1 MITRRRCFI
10 IFFICNVLLVNIGWC
25 QESLHIINTYGDGD
39 DVRTVVNDFER
50 QENVPVSLRYM
61 RQDDFKT
68 NLILLIEK
76 SAIADVVIIPA
87 DHLGL
92 HDLANYSVVAPDRFD
107 TKIAPRLW
115 DTTVSDGAIRG
126 IPLNQG
132 NHLVMYYNKAIINR
146 PAKTWDEIFDQ
157 KMLFDKK
164 SISTI
169 QWNHDDAFYFLP
181 FLSAY
186 DGWPLVD
193 GKIQL
198 NTNSMVEALSYYKV
212 LRDKK
217 LYSQTCDYECAASL
231 FVSGKLAYNINGTWA
246 GENYFRVLG
255 ENLGVAPL
263 PAIDGRPMLPSFSTY
278 VIAFP
283 NNSLMGPK
291 KDHIIAF
298 VNYLLS
304 RDVQLNMWERAG
316 AIPAEITAYKHA
328 LNNSAGYLQD
338 TLKQLDATKPLP
350 ADQAMT
356 YLWDAILKGLMR
368 QNVGVMDSKQAA
380 AYMQKLAE
388 RHARNTNTRRLEQ
401 SQSKSL
407 TRD

>member
-1 MITRRRCFI
+1 MIKRRYYTFYV
-10 IFFICNVLLVNIGWC
+10 FICNLFLSTLGWC
-25 QESLHIINTYGDGD
+25 QEPLSIINTYGDGVAIRSMID
-39 DVRTVVNDFER
+39 SFSTIKGIPTS
-50 QENVPVSLRYM
+50 QKYM

-68 NLILLIEK
+68 NLILLLEK
-76 SAIADVVIIPA
+76 SGIADIVIIPA

-92 HDLANYSVVAPDRFD
+92 HDLANYSVVSPTSFNAEIP
-107 TKIAPRLW
+107 TRLW
-115 DTTVSDGAIRG
+115 DTGVSDSAIRG
-126 IPLNQG
+126 VPLIQG
-132 NHLVMYYNKAIINR
+132 NHLVMYFNKALVPR
-146 PAKTWDEIFDQ
+146 PAKTWDELLDQ
-157 KMLFDKK
+157 KIQLDKK

-198 NTNSMVEALSYYKV
+198 NTNAMVEALSYYKV
-212 LRDKK
+212 LREKK
-217 LYSQTCDYECAASL
+217 LYSQTCDYDCAASL
-231 FVSGKLAYNINGTWA
+231 FISGKLAYNINGTWA
-246 GENYFRVLG
+246 GDNYFRILG
-255 ENLGVAPL
+255 DDLGVAPL
-263 PAIDGRPMLPSFSTY
+263 PTIDGRPMLPPFSTY

-304 RDVQLNMWERAG
+304 REVQVSLWAQAG
-316 AIPAEITAYKHA
+316 AIPTETTAFKHA
-328 LNNSAGYLQD
+328 LTHSAGYLQD
-338 TLKQLDATKPLP
+338 TLKQLDATRPLP

-380 AYMQKLAE
+380 DYMQKLAE
-388 RHARNTNTRRLEQ
+388 RHARATQ
-401 SQSKSL
+401 SQSTKSNEQKE
-407 TRD
+407 

>member
-1 MITRRRCFI
+1 MKKTIRNIVLI
-10 IFFICNVLLVNIGWC
+10 ILIQAMVIAHVRALEPLRV
-25 QESLHIINTYGDGD
+25 INTFGDGAA
-39 DVRTVVNDFER
+39 VRTVISDFGR
-50 QENVPVSLRYM
+50 QENVPVSVKYM

-68 NLILLIEK
+68 NLMLLIEK

-146 PAKTWDEIFDQ
+146 PAKTWDELLDQ

-181 FLSAY
+181 FLSAF

-198 NTNSMVEALSYYKV
+198 NTNAMIEALSYYKV

-231 FVSGKLAYNINGTWA
+231 FISGKLAYNINGTWA

-283 NNSLMGPK
+283 NNSLMGSK
-291 KDHIIAF
+291 KDQIIAL

-304 RDVQLNMWERAG
+304 RDAQLSMWAQAG
-316 AIPAEITAYKHA
+316 AIPTETSAFKHA
-328 LNNSAGYLQD
+328 LNNSEGYLQD

-380 AYMQKLAE
+380 EYMQKLAE
-388 RHARNTNTRRLEQ
+388 RHARNSMKRIDHLN
-401 SQSKSL
+401 
-407 TRD
+407 